1 MTPKEIRTKLANNY
15 GADYVCP
22 VTTGIALRIVAEAA
36 NEALEHGAPID
47 DVTSVWRVLDKQ
59 ASVLKKLCFDQAFI
73 LDQRTRERPSTRCS
87 RTGRHPIPVAYCSH

>member
-1 MTPKEIRTKLANNY
+1 MTPKEIRTKLANDY

-36 NEALEHGAPID
+36 NEALEHRAPID
-47 DVTSVWRVLDKQ
+47 DLASVWRVLDKQ

-73 LDQRTRERPSTRCS
+73 LDQRTHEWPSTR
-87 RTGRHPIPVAYCSH
+87 